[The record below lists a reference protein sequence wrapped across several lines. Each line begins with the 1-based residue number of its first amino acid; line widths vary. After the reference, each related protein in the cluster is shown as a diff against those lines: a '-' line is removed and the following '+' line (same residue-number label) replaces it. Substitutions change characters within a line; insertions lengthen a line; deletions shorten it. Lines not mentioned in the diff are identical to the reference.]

1 MNPVHYKKVS
11 KARAQKQN
19 KINKKPL
26 DKHHSMVYN
35 KDNKRGKEV
44 ISNEDLVRYGWYD
57 C

>member
-1 MNPVHYKKVS
+1 MNPIHYKKVS

-19 KINKKPL
+19 KINKKSI
-26 DKHHSMVYN
+26 DKHRSMMYN

-44 ISNEDLVRYGWYD
+44 IYNENLVRYGWHD